1 VSERQGP
8 LVVGT
13 MQTNGRS
20 TGPETQTLKTQT
32 LKTQTLKTQTLK
44 TQTLKTQTLKTQTLK
59 TQGYSMLES
68 WDLPQRQSPPPAA
81 HESGVTPPSA
91 TGPA

>member
-20 TGPETQTLKTQT
+20 TGPE
-32 LKTQTLKTQTLK
+32 TQTLKTQTLK

>member
-1 VSERQGP
+1 MSERQGP

-20 TGPETQTLKTQT
+20 TGPE
-32 LKTQTLKTQTLK
+32 TQTLK

>member
-1 VSERQGP
+1 MSERQGP

-32 LKTQTLKTQTLK
+32 LKV
-44 TQTLKTQTLKTQTLK
+44 QTLK